1 MLYQQIRIKF
11 RTECLD
17 RYTVVN
23 SDRMYANEL
32 VRWWLNQIIV
42 YGIKLLYSTTSPTS
56 SQSALTTY
64 VFSVL
69 PKQSNAVA
77 GLGIGMFNTLLN
89 MTGNKELPG
98 VMSNLITDSLEG
110 HVNKLPPEEVANF
123 VADGSLGGVR

>member
-1 MLYQQIRIKF
+1 M
-11 RTECLD
+11 
-17 RYTVVN
+17 N
-23 SDRMYANEL
+23 SDRMYANEP

-56 SQSALTTY
+56 TQSALTTY

-110 HVNKLPPEEVANF
+110 QVNKLPPEEVANF